1 MTRSVLIEA
10 IPVGTPEDR
19 GHPKM
24 SEYTEEE
31 TPVGGGMTR
40 RQFVTR
46 SAVIG
51 GMVWAAPAISTLG
64 GRAFAAEH
72 TPRDCVDISYL
83 AVVITVGGTTYQFKV
98 QSDEPCENAGETPH
112 CPEPDGWEKTLVNN
126 TGGCAY
132 IGSLFLVDQSDPC
145 CWSVTVTG
153 TDDFELAGVAMGAG
167 GTDSPS
173 GKGFCEDDPTITNG
187 GRKYVFCSGPTRNA

>member
-1 MTRSVLIEA
+1 M
-10 IPVGTPEDR
+10 PE
-19 GHPKM
+19 HEVHLNM

-31 TPVGGGMTR
+31 TPLSGGMTR

-46 SAVIG
+46 SAVVG

-83 AVVITVGGTTYQFKV
+83 AVVIEVGGTTYQFKV
-98 QSDEPCENAGETPH
+98 QKDGSCEDFGQTAKCPSPAGWQTKRE
-112 CPEPDGWEKTLVNN
+112 DGNN
-126 TGGCAY
+126 VGGCAY
-132 IGSLFLVDQSDPC
+132 LGDLFVVDQSDPC

-153 TDDFELAGVAMGAG
+153 SASFTLRGVAMGAG
-167 GTDSPS
+167 GTNSPS
-173 GKGFCEDDPTITNG
+173 GQGFCEDNPSITNG